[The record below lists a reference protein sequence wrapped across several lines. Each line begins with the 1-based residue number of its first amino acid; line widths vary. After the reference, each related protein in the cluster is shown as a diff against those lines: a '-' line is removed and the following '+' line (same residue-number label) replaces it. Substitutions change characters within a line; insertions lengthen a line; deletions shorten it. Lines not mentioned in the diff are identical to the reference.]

1 MRSHVGLWVTLEKIL
16 NNISFGFHAKDY
28 GGLITSDYSTSRGKI
43 SDVLIKS
50 ARKLGNKE
58 KGSKGLASVKKYSRG
73 LPLITHRSPK
83 TARGLDECMLYF
95 KEKDIFSNY
104 MLQLTA

>member
-1 MRSHVGLWVTLEKIL
+1 MLDYGYTDFISNFVEKIL

-28 GGLITSDYSTSRGKI
+28 SGLITSDYSTSRGKI

-50 ARKLGNKE
+50 AGKLGNKE

-73 LPLITHRSPK
+73 RCL
-83 TARGLDECMLYF
+83 GLAP
-95 KEKDIFSNY
+95 NY
-104 MLQLTA
+104 P